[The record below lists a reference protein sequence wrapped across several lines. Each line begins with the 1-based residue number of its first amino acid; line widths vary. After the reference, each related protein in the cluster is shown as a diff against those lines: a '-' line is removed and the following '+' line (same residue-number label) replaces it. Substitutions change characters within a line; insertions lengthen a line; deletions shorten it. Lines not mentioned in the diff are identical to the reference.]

1 MPTFR
6 AYLLDQAGAITWAA
20 WVDGAHLAEA
30 QRKAHELCGVATPT
44 VELCGVATP
53 TVELWS
59 ATDRLPNDTH
69 ELDPV

>member
-44 VELCGVATP
+44 VEL
-53 TVELWS
+53 WS
-59 ATDRLPNDTH
+59 ATDRLPNDTY